1 MDTRRFRNHPS
12 SEALAQVRWLG
23 WVMIMMF
30 VLVQTATGGTALV
43 ERSEQSTSQ
52 ISPYV
57 QARAD
62 FDPQTHQVTVEANPP
77 AAIWDSTAD
86 LRRRSFVVYEDN
98 VRQVVNDVELVD
110 SPLSIGVLLENG
122 GRYHAVN
129 EAISDNASRAAREL
143 MQAINPNDQVT
154 IWTYGDHVQALA
166 DPTKSASGL
175 QQGQLYLPVAPSS
188 ESNFYDALVTT
199 LPRVQQMP
207 GRKAL
212 IVISTGIDTFSD
224 ADYPAVLRAA
234 RATAVPICVINL
246 GPAVRSA
253 LTVDGSD
260 PQPYSRLNWQQAAS
274 QLSHLAQVSGCRAL
288 TPGSSFEFP
297 AMYDRLLPNL
307 RLQYVIH
314 YRSTALGLPG
324 TRQVRIDW
332 VEGNASPQ
340 EKLKHLVGRT
350 REFAQTQYELPTSAV
365 LAGAETLKWPLLEL
379 PASPPIQ
386 IPLQATAASQPLS
399 EALLASATSGA
410 EGTQPR

>member
-1 MDTRRFRNHPS
+1 MNTRRFRNHPS

-30 VLVQTATGGTALV
+30 VLVQTATGGTASG
-43 ERSEQSTSQ
+43 ERSEKSNAE

-86 LRRRSFVVYEDN
+86 LSRRSFVVYENN
-98 VRQVVNDVELVD
+98 VRQVVNDVDLVD

-129 EAISDNASRAAREL
+129 EAIADNASRAAREL
-143 MQAINPNDQVT
+143 MHAINPYDQVT

-175 QQGQLYLPVAPSS
+175 QQAQLYLPVAPAS
-188 ESNFYDALVTT
+188 ESNFYDAVVTT

-212 IVISTGIDTFSD
+212 IVISTGIDTFST

-234 RATAVPICVINL
+234 RASAVPICVINL

-260 PQPYSRLNWQQAAS
+260 PQPYSHLNWQQAAS
-274 QLSHLAQVSGCRAL
+274 QLSHLAQVSGCRAV

-297 AMYDRLLPNL
+297 TVFDRLLPNL

-314 YRSTALGLPG
+314 YRSSALDLPG

-332 VEGNASPQ
+332 VEGNAKPKQ
-340 EKLKHLVGRT
+340 LEGRT

-365 LAGAETLKWPLLEL
+365 LAGAGTLKWPLLEL

-386 IPLQATAASQPLS
+386 IPLQAPAAPQPLS
-399 EALLASATSGA
+399 EALLASANSSG
-410 EGTQPR
+410 EGTQSR